1 MLKILRQSV
10 AALLATAFALMF
22 AIFIAQIVARY
33 FFNAPLTWTEEAI
46 RILYIWIIFGSV
58 GTIVAWRDHVSI
70 DFLLLATRGHLRR
83 ALMLVSR
90 ACVLVILVISV
101 PDTLD
106 YLDYMRRIPTGV
118 MRLPTGLVFG
128 VYMVFCVGLPL
139 KIAID
144 IRRILSDDRDDAE
157 DKLL

>member
-1 MLKILRQSV
+1 
-10 AALLATAFALMF
+10 
-22 AIFIAQIVARY
+22 
-33 FFNAPLTWTEEAI
+33 
-46 RILYIWIIFGSV
+46 
-58 GTIVAWRDHVSI
+58 
-70 DFLLLATRGHLRR
+70 
-83 ALMLVSR
+83 MLVSR

-139 KIAID
+139 KIAITYAGSSATTGMM
-144 IRRILSDDRDDAE
+144 RRTNSYEL
-157 DKLL
+157 